1 MPWTQVFRTL
11 GQGGACLFRRRA
23 EAILGGTRTRP
34 LRLIGSQLTQLK
46 QPLSAQCSL
55 CVNSRCYL
63 LRARSPGLLSASAY
77 GCGLCLCARGAF
89 LPLRPLFRFL
99 RFSAPLS
106 GAEEFFLAWGTPWT
120 RVFRRAGHPP
130 AHQRFGR
137 GDENYLVGEPV
148 TNNFPFLDAVIFRQ
162 GCENE
167 SAGH

>member
-34 LRLIGSQLTQLK
+34 LKLTYRLTAHSAQAASERSMFTVCEQPLLPPACSVAWSPLGLRLWVRALFLRKRRVFTPPPPL
-46 QPLSAQCSL
+46 PLSAFF
-55 CVNSRCYL
+55 
-63 LRARSPGLLSASAY
+63 
-77 GCGLCLCARGAF
+77 CAAERRRG
-89 LPLRPLFRFL
+89 
-99 RFSAPLS
+99 
-106 GAEEFFLAWGTPWT
+106 FFLAWGTPWT

-148 TNNFPFLDAVIFRQ
+148 YRDAYIANS
-162 GCENE
+162 C
-167 SAGH
+167 